1 MHSSSPGRVGTP
13 ETLDAGVVEL
23 AAAATS
29 GGPPPPGRVT
39 RANGAPGGNGTMG
52 AVTAGTRSSIS
63 PYAVFDRDSWRA
75 LAAGS
80 RLPLDESGLRA
91 LATLG
96 DRIDLDE
103 VATVYL
109 PLARLLSLHVTA
121 SRRLWAAQSAFLG
134 DTTAK
139 VPFVIAVAGSVA
151 GGKSTTARLLQTLL
165 AATREAPR
173 VDLVTTDGFLLPN
186 AVLESRGILGR
197 KGFPESYDRRALLRF
212 LADVKS
218 GKPEVSAP
226 LYSHL
231 SYDVLPGER
240 QVVDSPD
247 VLVLE
252 GLNVLQAGSRPDGQV
267 PEVSLSDF
275 FDFSVYVDASE
286 QDISRWYVERFLALR
301 RTAFSD
307 TGAYFHR
314 FAELTDEEATEIALG
329 IWAAVNEPNLRL
341 NIAPTR
347 SRARLVLQKAAD
359 HSVRRVLLRKL

>member
-1 MHSSSPGRVGTP
+1 M
-13 ETLDAGVVEL
+13 
-23 AAAATS
+23 
-29 GGPPPPGRVT
+29 GP
-39 RANGAPGGNGTMG
+39 
-52 AVTAGTRSSIS
+52 VTAGTRGSIS

-80 RLPLDESGLRA
+80 SLPLDAAELEE
-91 LATLG
+91 LASLG

-121 SRRLWAAQSAFLG
+121 SRRLWAAQSEFLG

-151 GGKSTTARLLQTLL
+151 VGKSTTARLLQTLL
-165 AATREAPR
+165 AATPGVPR

-186 AVLESRGILGR
+186 AVLEERGLLGR

-218 GKPEVSAP
+218 GREEVFAP
-226 LYSHL
+226 VYDHQ
-231 SYDVLPGER
+231 SYDIVPGR
-240 QVVDSPD
+240 VQAVDRPD
-247 VLVLE
+247 ILVLE
-252 GLNVLQAGSRPDGQV
+252 GLNVLQAGRRSDGAAPDIF
-267 PEVSLSDF
+267 LSDF
-275 FDFSVYVDASE
+275 FDFSVYVDAAE
-286 QDISRWYVERFLALR
+286 ADIQRWYVERFLALR
-301 RTAFSD
+301 RTAFQD
-307 TGAYFHR
+307 TTAYFHR
-314 FAELTDEEATEIALG
+314 FAALTDDQARETALD
-329 IWAAVNEPNLRL
+329 IWSAVNGPNLRD

-347 SRARLVLQKAAD
+347 SRARLVLQKSAD

>member
-1 MHSSSPGRVGTP
+1 
-13 ETLDAGVVEL
+13 
-23 AAAATS
+23 
-29 GGPPPPGRVT
+29 
-39 RANGAPGGNGTMG
+39 
-52 AVTAGTRSSIS
+52 VTAGNRAQVS
-63 PYAVFDRDSWRA
+63 PFTAFDRETWRA
-75 LAAGS
+75 LAAGTE
-80 RLPLDESGLRA
+80 LPLDDADLRGM
-91 LATLG
+91 ATLG

-109 PLARLLSLHVTA
+109 PLARLLQLHVTA
-121 SRRLWAAQSAFLG
+121 SRRLWAAQTEFLHAR
-134 DTTAK
+134 TAK

-151 GGKSTTARLLQTLL
+151 VGKSTTARLLRVLL
-165 AATREAPR
+165 AAAPDTPR

-186 AVLESRGILGR
+186 AELERRGLLGR

-218 GKPEVSAP
+218 GRPEVSAP

-231 SYDVLPGER
+231 SYDVLADHR

-252 GLNVLQAGSRPDGQV
+252 GLNVLQAGGGIDSRV
-267 PEVSLSDF
+267 PEVFLSDF
-275 FDFSVYVDASE
+275 IDFSVYVDANE
-286 QDISRWYVERFLALR
+286 QDIAQWYVERFLALR
-301 RTAFSD
+301 RTAFQD
-307 TGAYFHR
+307 TGTYFHR
-314 FAELTDEEATEIALG
+314 FAGLTDEEATATARG
-329 IWAAVNEPNLRL
+329 IWTAVNEPNLRL